1 MSVGSAVRVNGKAA
15 PGACLPAYL
24 PAHPTAPACY
34 STGMLAG
41 NGDIG
46 TADINTS
53 GTGDVYL
60 TGMSGPLRFSHFF
73 IPLFARRRVL
83 HFLRCCTVL
92 QLQCRLTQ
100 AACAALD

>member
-1 MSVGSAVRVNGKAA
+1 MGKPP
-15 PGACLPAYL
+15 PGPACLPACPL
-24 PAHPTAPACY
+24 ACLPACPPAHPTAPTCY

-60 TGMSGPLRFSHFF
+60 TGVCGSLCLSHFF
-73 IPLFARRRVL
+73 TPLFACRRVL
-83 HFLRCCTVL
+83 HFLRCSTLL
-92 QLQCRLTQ
+92 QVQCRLTQ
-100 AACAALD
+100 AACSALE